1 MPEQSRIRVPATC
14 FGDRI
19 LARPAEAVVA
29 GQPLFS
35 CTEPELDAQVAQAEA
50 LVREQEARLAL
61 AATAE
66 RVQLQMVR
74 SELAHQK
81 QRLADLAARRGDLV
95 VRSPHAGRFDMEALD
110 DFSGR
115 YLPRGEQVAYVLDP
129 SRYTLLAV
137 VPQGRV
143 DLVRQRA
150 GKVEIRSAERLW
162 DVLQAQ
168 IVREVP
174 GASAELPSMAL
185 ALQGGGQ
192 IGLDPEASADNR
204 APKALEPLFQFEMQF
219 TGPAQP
225 RYLGGRVHVRI
236 SHNPAP
242 LGEQWYRSLR
252 QQFMKRFAV

>member
-1 MPEQSRIRVPATC
+1 
-14 FGDRI
+14 
-19 LARPAEAVVA
+19 
-29 GQPLFS
+29 
-35 CTEPELDAQVAQAEA
+35 
-50 LVREQEARLAL
+50 VRHR
-61 AATAE
+61 
-66 RVQLQMVR
+66 
-74 SELAHQK
+74 
-81 QRLADLAARRGDLV
+81 AD
-95 VRSPHAGRFDMEALD
+95 
-110 DFSGR
+110 
-115 YLPRGEQVAYVLDP
+115 
-129 SRYTLLAV
+129 
-137 VPQGRV
+137 
-143 DLVRQRA
+143 
-150 GKVEIRSAERLW
+150 KVEIRSAERLW